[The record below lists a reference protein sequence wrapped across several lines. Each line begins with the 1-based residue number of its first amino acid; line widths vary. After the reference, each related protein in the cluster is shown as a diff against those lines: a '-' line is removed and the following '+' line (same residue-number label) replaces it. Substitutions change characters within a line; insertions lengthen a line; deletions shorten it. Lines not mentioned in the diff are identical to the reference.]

1 MEERSKKRCRKSK
14 LVPREYLDSDDENI
28 AQMQNEIE
36 ETIAKIDA
44 QSILRKLEPNYF
56 SSKPLEFSV
65 KVEVEEF
72 DEPIVEDNQ
81 LSDDLN
87 IKIHSIRSLSDT
99 TSTTNRNCEYRL
111 NEEVIRDVFDVIS
124 KKTTSIVDKMIEIY
138 MRNDFGRRQAHI
150 DESNID
156 KKLQLNL
163 KKWKIWYE
171 AAPRFRDAPGMYIC
185 YVCGIGW
192 WHLSDFR
199 EHVKKHDSLNY
210 GVEFSFQEFKII
222 AYNKPVKPRNVP
234 IESDCWKC
242 GKDVSA
248 HQGVDYKCIGCQ
260 LKVHSC
266 KMLSLH
272 ESECKK
278 YKFLLNNT
286 GVDTSK
292 MYRCPLCSFKHWVKE
307 QVRKHLKSQHSVRSD
322 LPIYW
327 TKKTCQK
334 CNVSYNDHRVHECN
348 QRPMIYSCQFCGKN
362 FQSKWVLNLH
372 LLNSKDNVLCR
383 ICGKRLRRGCMEA
396 EHLLVHSRNYK
407 MVFKCNF
414 CEESLYYTDYSSL
427 TTHKNRFH
435 SDVDEEKPF
444 FEKVIV
450 PKKVLN
456 RQEIIDLTEATE
468 PGNLQPPLPSFD
480 SACQGLIGYLDTM
493 TDRPVNIDENHD
505 NEAQNDYVDDEFGIK
520 VTVIDKSTVQRIINE
535 TQRETSEG
543 NIDTAETAVVTQRT
557 LKNIVAVTKN
567 LPQKTYTNKKKIN
580 RDSVATSNMN
590 EEIQIKN
597 EILDEFEVPDAMNV
611 VKQEIDND
619 SAGNELVDFET
630 IVKTEVDDVV
640 MKSEEICDI
649 NEHSVTYE
657 EVPPR
662 RTRGKYKKRKKALVR
677 LTEVKYPKNVSDR
690 YTCTK
695 CNTTS
700 QTLMKY
706 LQHFKSHNYED
717 SACPKCFKQFPL
729 GQALLRHVNVHI
741 KNNYVMI
748 HAIRD
753 SKAETDCNYQCRKCK
768 MTMGVGDFF
777 QHWET
782 HLEIHDIANQD
793 NVYYVDMDEK
803 PLLKNMLAALQS
815 ADAGGP
821 QRTCA
826 VCAKRFER
834 RNDCKRHY
842 IEHLLGDALAERA
855 RRGCL
860 ACQLCGRGFQ
870 RGDAYKRH
878 MRDHACL
885 PVYKCEICDKAF
897 SDSSNFCKHKKVHNM
912 SVVVCDICKKKFTN
926 KKFLIKHIKM
936 HQVVKPISCNTCN
949 KLFYTQS
956 SYNKHLKRNRSR
968 FKCTTCSLY
977 YSSLKE
983 KWEHMWQVHNERKYE
998 ADCPLCK
1005 KPFRKYSD
1013 VKQHLR
1019 EQHEEKYYYYRSRL
1033 NTGVKSGRL
1042 KDLQY
1047 L

>member
-1 MEERSKKRCRKSK
+1 
-14 LVPREYLDSDDENI
+14 
-28 AQMQNEIE
+28 
-36 ETIAKIDA
+36 
-44 QSILRKLEPNYF
+44 
-56 SSKPLEFSV
+56 
-65 KVEVEEF
+65 
-72 DEPIVEDNQ
+72 
-81 LSDDLN
+81 
-87 IKIHSIRSLSDT
+87 
-99 TSTTNRNCEYRL
+99 
-111 NEEVIRDVFDVIS
+111 
-124 KKTTSIVDKMIEIY
+124 MIEIY
-138 MRNDFGRRQAHI
+138 MRNDFGRRQAYL

-199 EHVKKHDSLNY
+199 EHVKKHDSINY

-242 GKDVSA
+242 GKDVSI

-286 GVDTSK
+286 GVNTSK

-307 QVRKHLKSQHSVRSD
+307 QVRKHLKSRHS
-322 LPIYW
+322 
-327 TKKTCQK
+327 C
-334 CNVSYNDHRVHECN
+334 
-348 QRPMIYSCQFCGKN
+348 SC
-362 FQSKWVLNLH
+362 
-372 LLNSKDNVLCR
+372 
-383 ICGKRLRRGCMEA
+383 
-396 EHLLVHSRNYK
+396 
-407 MVFKCNF
+407 
-414 CEESLYYTDYSSL
+414 CEEPLYYTDYSSL
-427 TTHKNRFH
+427 IDHKTRFH
-435 SDVDEEKPF
+435 SNVDEEKPF

-456 RQEIIDLTEATE
+456 RQDVIDLTEATE
-468 PGNLQPPLPSFD
+468 P
-480 SACQGLIGYLDTM
+480 DTM
-493 TDRPVNIDENHD
+493 TDRQVNIDTSHD
-505 NEAQNDYVDDEFGIK
+505 NEGQRDYVDDELGIK
-520 VTVIDKSTVQRIINE
+520 VTVIDKSTVQRIIDE
-535 TQRETSEG
+535 TQRETSG
-543 NIDTAETAVVTQRT
+543 GSRDTAEAAVDTQQT
-557 LKNIVAVTKN
+557 LENIVAVTKN
-567 LPQKTYTNKKKIN
+567 LLQKTYTNKKKHN
-580 RDSVATSNMN
+580 KDSVATSMMSQ
-590 EEIQIKN
+590 EIQIKN
-597 EILDEFEVPDAMNV
+597 EILDEFEVPDVMNV
-611 VKQEIDND
+611 VKEEIDND
-619 SAGNELVDFET
+619 TTVNEFVGFET
-630 IVKTEVDDVV
+630 SVKTEVEDVV
-640 MKSEEICDI
+640 MKSEEIYDI
-649 NEHSVTYE
+649 NDHSVNYE
-657 EVPPR
+657 VVPEPPR

-677 LTEVKYPKNVSDR
+677 LTQVKYPKNASDR

-700 QTLMKY
+700 QTLRKY

-717 SACPKCFKQFPL
+717 SVCPKCFKPFPL
-729 GQALLRHVNVHI
+729 AQALLSHVNAHI
-741 KNNYVMI
+741 KDNYVMI

-753 SKAETDCNYQCRKCK
+753 SKAVTDCNYQCRKCK
-768 MTMGVGDFF
+768 MTMGAGDFF

-782 HLEIHDIANQD
+782 HLEIHDVANQD

-803 PLLKNMLAALQS
+803 PLLKNMLATLQGS
-815 ADAGGP
+815 HAGGP

-912 SVVVCDICKKKFTN
+912 SVVVCDICKKKFSN

-936 HQVVKPISCNTCN
+936 HQVVEPISCSTCN

-968 FKCTTCSLY
+968 FKCTVCALY

-998 ADCPLCK
+998 ADCPLCQ

-1019 EQHEEKYYYYRSRL
+1019 EQHEEQYYHYRSRL

-1042 KDLQY
+1042 KELQY